1 MAIPAPDQPAAGAN
15 APPPEVTITIG
26 DGKEAVSAGQM
37 IRYEVSVRNSGALE
51 APLTVK
57 LTMPPRA
64 VSGLEASDA
73 AVVANAV
80 AWKNILAA
88 GETRTYSLAGRIDR
102 AARSRTLAVTACVH
116 HRPNAPAVAC
126 ATDRNELAAM
136 AGDDRGA
143 RKMAWIG
150 SIFFGILAV
159 VGAVWLYRKVN
170 PDPLTPASAAKS
182 PQPGGA
188 PSD

>member
-1 MAIPAPDQPAAGAN
+1 
-15 APPPEVTITIG
+15 
-26 DGKEAVSAGQM
+26 
-37 IRYEVSVRNSGALE
+37 
-51 APLTVK
+51 
-57 LTMPPRA
+57 
-64 VSGLEASDA
+64 
-73 AVVANAV
+73 
-80 AWKNILAA
+80 
-88 GETRTYSLAGRIDR
+88 
-102 AARSRTLAVTACVH
+102 
-116 HRPNAPAVAC
+116 
-126 ATDRNELAAM
+126 M